1 MQELGWFSRGI
12 ICNYIYIFIY
22 SIGYILYIT
31 YVHLYI
37 YRLHTIQLYLPTF
50 SNCQNYRDV
59 EQTGNCQRSR
69 MFDVTIK
76 DSTGKTFV
84 EME

>member
-1 MQELGWFSRGI
+1 M
-12 ICNYIYIFIY
+12 YIYIY
-22 SIGYILYIT
+22 
-31 YVHLYI
+31 

-50 SNCQNYRDV
+50 SKCQNYRDV